1 MAVPDIADDDG
12 VTPLMRAARD
22 NQSSAIAE
30 MVAEGHNINATDNAG
45 NSALIHAASNG
56 AEEAV
61 LMLMHHKADL
71 TATDPNGQTALIMA
85 ARVSMQL
92 VVERWATMGGPMDTQ
107 EKDTGQTALMAAAA
121 MNDVWAACRL
131 VDAGADFEKLTDKNG
146 ATGITLAK
154 QHFTSRDFTFF
165 MNAVNLRHA
174 AEQAALQAA
183 AAAQKQRE
191 DDIANS
197 TGTLTHPVSA
207 PKTASFRPKSP
218 RHTG

>member
-71 TATDPNGQTALIMA
+71 AATDPNGQTALIMA

-131 VDAGADFEKLTDKNG
+131 VEAGADFEKLTDKNG

-154 QHFTSRDFTFF
+154 QNFTSRDFTFF

-174 AEQAALQAA
+174 VEQAA
-183 AAAQKQRE
+183 AAVQKRRE

-197 TGTLTHPVSA
+197 AGSLSHPISA
-207 PKTASFRPKSP
+207 PQTARFSRKTPGHP
-218 RHTG
+218 G